1 MTAPPEK
8 ILVLRFSSLGD
19 IVMTTASLRA
29 LHQTFPAARIDVVVR
44 EEFVDLLRFNPHVH
58 RVIGFRKNQGWSGL
72 LGLLKLINSE
82 RYDFVYDAHRS
93 LRTRLL
99 MPWIRARKRFYFKKH
114 YFRRALALTFKLPL
128 LDSKRFLE
136 RFVEP
141 LSAEGVRFDNQGPEV
156 FVDDASEA
164 SALARAGLLS
174 DGTQRIG
181 IVPSAQWPG
190 KRWPPKYFRE
200 LLLKLCAETSYQM
213 VVFGGP
219 SDTFCEGIVSGL
231 DPKRVVNTQGK
242 LTILE
247 SAALL
252 RLCRFT
258 VSNDTGLLHLADA
271 LGIPSVILF
280 GPTSAE
286 LGCLPFHP
294 LSRVVEQ
301 KLWCRPCSKNGE
313 APCIR
318 TRRWCLEL
326 TGVSQV
332 FEQALRLDQ
341 SLAGIKR

>member
-1 MTAPPEK
+1 MITGPQK

-29 LHQTFPAARIDVVVR
+29 LHEAFPNAVIDMVVR
-44 EEFVDLLRFNPHVH
+44 QEYVDLLRFNPHVH
-58 RVIGFRKNQGWSGL
+58 RVVGFRKGQGWKGL
-72 LGLLKLINSE
+72 LELLKLVNNE
-82 RYDFVYDAHRS
+82 QYDFVYDAHRS

-99 MPWIRARKRFYFKKH
+99 MPWIRAKKRFYFKKH
-114 YFRRALALTFKLPL
+114 YLRRALALTFKLPL

-141 LSAEGVRFDNQGPEV
+141 LKGEGVRYDNQGPEV
-156 FVDDASEA
+156 FVDDASES
-164 SALARAGLLS
+164 SALARSGLS
-174 DGTQRIG
+174 HDGTLRVG
-181 IVPSAQWPG
+181 VVPSAQWPG
-190 KRWPPKYFRE
+190 KRWSPQRFRE
-200 LLLKLCAETSYQM
+200 LLLKLCEGTPYQM

-219 SDTFCEGIVSGL
+219 SDTFCNDIVSGL
-231 DPKRVVNTQGK
+231 DPKRVINTQGK

-247 SAALL
+247 SAAILK
-252 RLCRFT
+252 LCRFT
-258 VSNDTGLLHLADA
+258 ISNDTGLLHLADA

-318 TRRWCLEL
+318 TKRWCLEL
-326 TGVSQV
+326 TDVSRV
-332 FEQALRLDQ
+332 YDEALRLDQ
-341 SLAGIKR
+341 TLVKPV